1 MHFQWLTNVSV
12 FLCIL
17 GVAQLVAAGKPN
29 DLFTRI
35 TPGDVEVCGKDTGVD
50 RKDFEE
56 AREKGALN
64 HSMLC
69 FLKCAM
75 EKAGFLKD
83 GHLEIDQA
91 KEASPDKMT
100 EPVVECFKAVGPIST
115 CDDIQKVENCLPG
128 S

>member
-1 MHFQWLTNVSV
+1 MTFQGGVSV

-17 GVAQLVAAGKPN
+17 GVAQLVAAGN
-29 DLFTRI
+29 SDDLFARI
-35 TPGDVEVCGKDTGVD
+35 APADVEMCGKDTGVD
-50 RKDFEE
+50 RKEFED
-56 AREKGALN
+56 AREKRALN

-75 EKAGFLKD
+75 EKVGFLKD

-91 KEASPDKMT
+91 KGSLPDKMM

-115 CDDIQKVENCLPG
+115 CDDIQKVEDCLP
-128 S
+128 SS